1 MEAHQPLTFVQAAS
15 LDCLQEE
22 KLLGVRHSSR
32 PRAPPHQ
39 PLPPPHSVSLPP
51 LLPSPGRPTPP
62 SLKRLS
68 PDELASQHERSL
80 CFNCDKKYHRGHGC
94 ASRVFLLITDDEDT
108 TLPNIVP
115 YDPPLDPPDNIDP
128 CQAQISFNSLAGHL
142 APEMLHLL
150 GLIADHQ
157 VVVLVDGGSM
167 HNFIQQLLV
176 TLLRLPCCETNP
188 LRVMVE
194 NGQHLY
200 CTCICEAIP
209 IDIQST

>member
-1 MEAHQPLTFVQAAS
+1 M
-15 LDCLQEE
+15 
-22 KLLGVRHSSR
+22 
-32 PRAPPHQ
+32 
-39 PLPPPHSVSLPP
+39 
-51 LLPSPGRPTPP
+51 
-62 SLKRLS
+62 
-68 PDELASQHERSL
+68 
-80 CFNCDKKYHRGHGC
+80 
-94 ASRVFLLITDDEDT
+94 
-108 TLPNIVP
+108 P